1 MENDASN
8 RGGTPTDRGAGPDK
22 IGVYDRTSG
31 TTTSGTTTSGT
42 TTSGTTGTGTTSART
57 AATGT
62 ATTGSAATG
71 TSSTRWIIRAIV
83 AVLIILALVYIL

>member
-8 RGGTPTDRGAGPDK
+8 RGGTPTDRGTGPDK

-42 TTSGTTGTGTTSART
+42 TGAGTTSTRT

-62 ATTGSAATG
+62 ATTGSAIIG
-71 TSSTRWIIRAIV
+71 TSSTRWIILAIV

>member
-8 RGGTPTDRGAGPDK
+8 RGGTTTDRGAGPDK

-31 TTTSGTTTSGT
+31 TTS
-42 TTSGTTGTGTTSART
+42 TGTTSART

-62 ATTGSAATG
+62 TSTGMAATG
-71 TSSTRWIIRAIV
+71 TSTTRWIILAIV